1 MALVE
6 ALIDLKLHKSS
17 QKTIGA
23 KSQDIN
29 LATVMVDSKK
39 IGQPLLEQKGNF
51 FPLKILEFFW
61 YTLSE
66 LLLVMAAKVFLQRNE
81 ILPSYFLLQ
90 VRENR

>member
-39 IGQPLLEQKGNF
+39 LDNH
-51 FPLKILEFFW
+51 
-61 YTLSE
+61 S
-66 LLLVMAAKVFLQRNE
+66 
-81 ILPSYFLLQ
+81 
-90 VRENR
+90 